1 MPRPPKNSKSPKNT
15 GKPRKTGSQKRS
27 KSFSGG
33 LYDRAQLL
41 KIKAYLREELQR
53 SRNQLKIRGKPRIY
67 YLSYLFRNQQT
78 DKVWGRL
85 GAINE
90 SASRT
95 HNSVYCDVRVG
106 SNRYDNVSNGGLEDN
121 NPQDESCDYIN
132 LPLEP
137 SKDAFKFGLWKLTD
151 ARYREAAEQY
161 YERKSRELHFV
172 EAYPELSS
180 RIQQPVQNRFRYK
193 EFAAVDLDY
202 WKQLI
207 RKAGSQ
213 VKKYKA
219 IKNSWFEFISHR
231 RQHLFVNSQGSVIL
245 QQLAI
250 YELRF
255 HVWMLTKDGE
265 GLSQEVNLI
274 EGDIDDLPT
283 EKEFLRILRSR
294 IEGLLALRD
303 APRINSYS
311 GPVLLSPDACGLF
324 FHEVVGHRLEGSRL
338 LNPEEGAT
346 FMDLRGK
353 RIAPDFIDIV
363 DDPTYAKHSDGRT
376 MIGAFAFDDEGAPSQ
391 RAVLVEKGVLKSFL
405 TTSAPIP
412 GQRKLN
418 GHARNSLHER
428 PISRMGNLFVI
439 NRKPTPREEIR
450 ALFIEEIKR
459 QKKPYGIMVKEVLG
473 GETGTGSYDF
483 QAFKGEILNAV
494 RVFPDGREEPVRGVD
509 FVGTPLSAL
518 DSVICLGDDTVMDNS
533 YCGAESGM
541 VPVSTIAPSMLIRNL
556 ELQSQDRERFT
567 QYVLPLPYK

>member
-1 MPRPPKNSKSPKNT
+1 MPRHSTSKKNGQKNLN
-15 GKPRKTGSQKRS
+15 
-27 KSFSGG
+27 GG
-33 LYDRAQLL
+33 LYDRSQLL
-41 KIKAYLREELQR
+41 KIKQYLREELTR
-53 SRNQLKIRGKPRIY
+53 SRAQLKIRGKPRIY
-67 YLSYLFRNQQT
+67 YLSYLFRNHQT
-78 DKVWGRL
+78 DKIWGRL

-90 SASRT
+90 MASRA

-106 SNRYDNVSNGGLEDN
+106 SNRYDNVSGGGLEDN
-121 NPQDESCDYIN
+121 NTQDESNDYIH
-132 LPLEP
+132 LPIEP
-137 SKDAFKFGLWKLTD
+137 AKDAFKFGLWKLTD

-172 EAYPELSS
+172 EANPELPS
-180 RIQQPVQNRFRYK
+180 RVKQPVLNRFRYK
-193 EFAAVDLDY
+193 KFAEVDLDY
-202 WKQLI
+202 WKNLI
-207 RKAGSQ
+207 RKAGLQ

-231 RQHLFVNSQGSVIL
+231 RQHLFVNSQGSIIL

-255 HVWMLTKDGE
+255 HVWVLTKDGE

-274 EGDIDDLPT
+274 EGDIANLPT
-283 EKEFLRILRSR
+283 EKEFLNILHARIKA
-294 IEGLLALRD
+294 LLEIRN

-311 GPVLLSPDACGLF
+311 GPVLLSPDASGLF

-338 LNPEEGAT
+338 LSPDEGAT

-353 RIAPDFIDIV
+353 RVAPDFIDII
-363 DDPTYAKHSDGRT
+363 DDPTLATYQDGRR
-376 MIGAFAFDDEGAPSQ
+376 MIGSFDYDDEGAQSQ
-391 RAVLVEKGVLKSFL
+391 RAVLVEKGILKNFL
-405 TTSAPIP
+405 TTTAPIP

-439 NRKPTPREEIR
+439 NRKPTSREEMR
-450 ALFIEEIKR
+450 ALFLEEIKK
-459 QKKPYGIMVKEVLG
+459 QKKPFGIMVKEVLG

-483 QAFKGEILNAV
+483 QAFKGEVLSAV
-494 RVFPDGREEPVRGVD
+494 RVFPDGTEEPVRGVD

-518 DSVICLGDDTVMDNS
+518 DSVVCLGDDQVMDNS

-541 VPVSTIAPSMLIRNL
+541 VPVSTISPSMLIRNL

>member
-1 MPRPPKNSKSPKNT
+1 MPRPSTPRNSKIS
-15 GKPRKTGSQKRS
+15 KTKTPA
-27 KSFSGG
+27 GG
-33 LYDRAQLL
+33 LYDRSQLL
-41 KIKAYLREELQR
+41 KIKQYMREELNR
-53 SRNQLKIRGKPRIY
+53 SRTQFKIRGKPRIY
-67 YLSYLFRNQQT
+67 YISYLFRNQHT
-78 DKVWGRL
+78 DRLWGRL

-90 SASRT
+90 TAGRT

-106 SNRYDNVSNGGLEDN
+106 SNRYDNVSGGGLEDN
-121 NPQDESCDYIN
+121 NPQDESVDYIN
-132 LPLEP
+132 LPIEI
-137 SKDAFKFGLWKLTD
+137 SKDAFQFGLWKLTD

-161 YERKSRELHFV
+161 YDRKSRELHFV
-172 EAYPELSS
+172 EANPELPS
-180 RIQQPVQNRFRYK
+180 RIKQPVQNDFK
-193 EFAAVDLDY
+193 FKKFENVDLEY
-202 WKQLI
+202 WKRLI
-207 RKAGSQ
+207 RKAGLQ
-213 VKKYKA
+213 IKKHKA

-231 RQHLFVNSQGSVIL
+231 RQHLFLNSQGSVIL

-255 HVWMLTKDGE
+255 HVWVLTKDGE

-274 EGDIDDLPT
+274 EGDINDLPS
-283 EKEFLRILRSR
+283 EKEFLKILNAR
-294 IEGLLALRD
+294 IEALLAIRT

-338 LNPEEGAT
+338 LSPDEGAT

-363 DDPTYAKHSDGRT
+363 DDPTVDTYADGRS
-376 MIGAFAFDDEGAPSQ
+376 MIGAFPYDDEGAESK
-391 RAVLVEKGVLKSFL
+391 RTVLVEKGVLKSFL

-418 GHARNSLHER
+418 GHARNNLHER

-439 NRKPTPREEIR
+439 NRKPTSREEIR
-450 ALFIEEIKR
+450 ERFIEEIKK
-459 QKKPYGIMVKEVLG
+459 QKKPFGIMVKEVLG

-483 QAFKGEILNAV
+483 QAFKGEILSAV
-494 RVFPDGREEPVRGVD
+494 RVFPDGTEEPVRGVD

-518 DSVICLGDDTVMDNS
+518 DSVICLGDDAVMDNS

-567 QYVLPLPYK
+567 QYALPLPYK